1 MEIEEGLTE
10 MIFEKRCEEAER
22 IKQYR
27 YLQEGAPGG
36 KNGKYKSPEV
46 GLCLVCLRNKG
57 S

>member
-10 MIFEKRCEEAER
+10 MILEKRCEGAER

-27 YLQEGAPGG
+27 YLQEGVPGG
-36 KNGKYKSPEV
+36 KNDKYKSPEV
-46 GLCLVCLRNKG
+46 GLCLVYLRNKG